1 MTTER
6 CEIKVKNPRRRA
18 AAIRLERLMRSLAVV
33 CAAAAG
39 CSQAAGGVFL
49 LALLYVAWL
58 NPHRTDA
65 IMLFAAMAS
74 AALLGASLFSLSYW
88 FFDLRS

>member
-1 MTTER
+1 MMNESLPLGAP
-6 CEIKVKNPRRRA
+6 IVGSAIIRR
-18 AAIRLERLMRSLAVV
+18 ERLMRRLSVFCAGAV
-33 CAAAAG
+33 G
-39 CSQAAGGVFL
+39 GFQAAGVVWL